1 MEKCD
6 MKCQILLIGDSGIGK
21 TCMLRRFADDKFD
34 PNCILTGIGVDY
46 KARILEISGKS
57 VLTQV
62 WDTAGQERFNTI
74 TKNFYHRADAVM
86 LVYDITDVR
95 SFENISK
102 WMYNIDENAKDNI
115 VKMLIGNKWDLKD
128 KRVISR
134 DRGEEMAREYGISY
148 HETSAKTNTNI
159 DVAFDNIIREII
171 VKKSQTP
178 TGMHNDIIDPT
189 QKQEDYVQNVL
200 KLCCQL

>member
-21 TCMLRRFADDKFD
+21 TCMLRRFADDEFD
-34 PNCILTGIGVDY
+34 PSYILTIGVDY

-86 LVYDITDVR
+86 LVYDITDVK

-115 VKMLIGNKWDLKD
+115 VKMLIGNKCDLKD

-134 DRGEEMAREYGISY
+134 DRGEEMAREYGISF
-148 HETSAKTNTNI
+148 HETSAKSNTNI
-159 DVAFDNIIREII
+159 DAAFDDIIREII
-171 VKKSQTP
+171 VKKTLTP
-178 TGMHNDIIDPT
+178 TEMHNDVIDPT
-189 QKQEDYVQNVL
+189 QQKEDYVQNVL

>member
-21 TCMLRRFADDKFD
+21 TCILRRFADDKFD
-34 PNCILTGIGVDY
+34 PNYILTIGVDF
-46 KARILEISGKS
+46 KVKTIEINGKS
-57 VLTQV
+57 VLVQV

-86 LVYDITDVR
+86 LVYDITDAK
-95 SFENISK
+95 SFKNISQ
-102 WMYNIDENAKDNI
+102 WMHNIDENAKDTI
-115 VKMLIGNKWDLKD
+115 VKTLIGNKCDLKD

-134 DRGEEMAREYGISY
+134 DLGEEMAKEYGISF
-148 HETSAKTNTNI
+148 HETSAKTNINI
-159 DVAFDNIIREII
+159 EVAFGDLIQKIL
-171 VKKSQTP
+171 VKKSETP
-178 TGMHNDIIDPT
+178 AEVNNDIIDPT
-189 QKQEDYVQNVL
+189 QNSEDYVQNVL

>member
-34 PNCILTGIGVDY
+34 PNYILTIGVDY

-57 VLTQV
+57 VLVQV

-86 LVYDITDVR
+86 LVYDITDVK

-115 VKMLIGNKWDLKD
+115 VKMLIGNKCDLKD

-134 DRGEEMAREYGISY
+134 DRGEEMAREYGISF
-148 HETSAKTNTNI
+148 HETSAKSNTNI
-159 DVAFDNIIREII
+159 DASFDGIIREII
-171 VKKSQTP
+171 VKKTQNP
-178 TGMHNDIIDPT
+178 TELHNDVIDPT
-189 QKQEDYVQNVL
+189 QHQEDYVQNVL